1 MLKSNTHANNST
13 VQVESK
19 SSSQQSDLFAFTK
32 PWLHITLSV
41 NILFLI
47 INYINRAFPLY
58 LNFLTT
64 IIAIGFYFLYYS
76 KHRKH
81 INAIFYIFYVLWIS
95 FYVTISSYDSLMMT
109 YFIVLLSLSITLFD
123 NPSSRIKMALVT
135 VLAFIAVLL
144 IKPHVPNLVEYDS
157 FYRSLIHFSVCSA
170 VIFFAIW
177 KYASIAESE
186 SVKKDN
192 LIKEVKE
199 KNIELERFAYITSHD
214 LKQPVRN
221 IVSFTDLLERNVSR
235 GNDVDKNLEYLSFIK
250 SSSVNL
256 ETLIDDI
263 LRFSKLGTDDF
274 YNGNVNLNSTV
285 QNILTVLN
293 IYLNSQNA
301 IIEVDKLPS
310 IRGNEIYFTLLLQNL
325 IENGIKYNQ
334 SETPKV
340 NIKYKENQSSHIII
354 VTDNGLGI
362 EEKYFDL
369 ILQPFK
375 RLHNNKVYQGSG
387 LGLSICKKIVDLFN
401 GHIEISSTEG
411 KGSEFKVYLPK
422 ENTIIEAK

>member
-1 MLKSNTHANNST
+1 
-13 VQVESK
+13 
-19 SSSQQSDLFAFTK
+19 
-32 PWLHITLSV
+32 
-41 NILFLI
+41 
-47 INYINRAFPLY
+47 
-58 LNFLTT
+58 
-64 IIAIGFYFLYYS
+64 
-76 KHRKH
+76 
-81 INAIFYIFYVLWIS
+81 
-95 FYVTISSYDSLMMT
+95 MMT